1 MYDELELHYT
11 IDSRISGTGNKYYVI
26 YVRTIKDTIKLGNW
40 IYSNPFKFRLMQ
52 KYIKYLK
59 FLGIIKMEREVDDIV
74 DAY

>member
-1 MYDELELHYT
+1 M
-11 IDSRISGTGNKYYVI
+11 
-26 YVRTIKDTIKLGNW
+26 IKLGNW